1 MKYPVIP
8 YFRDI
13 EKREKVAKLVV
24 LSQFSLCLWKID
36 YFACNLKKILALV
49 LAFACA
55 FTMFAGAA
63 FTDQADIKVD
73 AEVVDTLVSLGV
85 INGYTDGSFKPND
98 TVTRAEMAKMIYVL
112 RTGKSDAS
120 AYNNEKTTFTD
131 INGHWAAGYVKYC
144 QSLGIIA
151 GQSATK
157 FAPDQTVTA
166 QEAAKMLLVTLGY
179 DASKAGLVGASW
191 ASKTNALADENGL
204 LKDVNTSF
212 TGPCP
217 RQYAAQLM
225 YNAIFA
231 NTVVLRDGEYT
242 KYGTNNSKNPTVGEK
257 YMGLEEFTGIFN
269 GNSDVDNTL
278 KDGEISVGDHKATY
292 EMNNDLIGEEVTVLY
307 KDHKN
312 GTDRELD
319 TKDTVFGVYATGET
333 TVYNIT
339 SGDLQNGD
347 SDKIKFNDK
356 QYKAETNINVSVN
369 YVGSAAST
377 ARSVFQKNGTYYGDK
392 ADTIKFIAKDGKI
405 TTAYVNTYTLA
416 RVTAVNSD
424 KVSIN
429 NGVGTVEF
437 ENNNIYNG
445 IKKDDIVVVQTLYKT
460 SADDD
465 DARTTVTKADVQ
477 SGKLDGYKGTE
488 KVTFGGKTYTVLDGK
503 FAATTIDSDFETT
516 VADQIGESYDFYFVG
531 DYVAAVKMTSDGT
544 KNYAVVMGFT
554 GKADNKANPLKAAIK
569 KADGSEVTAELDT
582 DGITAYNGT
591 SFSENDNNVYLIKY
605 SETSSTKIKIKEAAK
620 ADTKA
625 EGYNKDTKTFDKIV
639 TSSDAPLFV
648 KKGDDF
654 YVYTL
659 RNLNNTAAQS
669 KSAKILDDGKVVAAY
684 IDSDKTPSG
693 ASSDTVYG
701 IVSKAKGSVKVDDT
715 YYTEYAVDTFDKTG
729 ASETG
734 KKILIEGTDATLS
747 KGDLVSFD
755 VASNDIY
762 TDSDIHVYTD
772 GKMDGKNNTNVKAT
786 WVKEYDAKGEILTTW
801 NSIVKN
807 SSGSFEG
814 KKKADGTDDI
824 TVAAFD
830 DDAVIAFVSVDDEK
844 ATTDNGVPAF
854 DGVKGYKNVLVVTD
868 GTKIVGL
875 FVDTDNNIENL
886 KSLSANNYQLAVAAP
901 KATIAKGSNLNKDLS
916 VEADKAT
923 AVAGNEIKYTVT
935 IPAGTK
941 AESSAKIVTIALPK
955 DVTAKSGAEVAISG
969 DNTNVTANGTTG
981 FKISTTETTA
991 ETTVVFT
998 VTVNSGVSA
1007 AIAAPTFTVA

>member
-1 MKYPVIP
+1 
-8 YFRDI
+8 
-13 EKREKVAKLVV
+13 
-24 LSQFSLCLWKID
+24 
-36 YFACNLKKILALV
+36 
-49 LAFACA
+49 
-55 FTMFAGAA
+55 MFAGAA

-257 YMGLEEFTGIFN
+257 YMGLEEFTGTFE
-269 GNSDVDNTL
+269 GNADVQSTL
-278 KDGEISVGDHKATY
+278 KDDEIQVSGTVDNKDYTAKATY
-292 EMNNDLIGEEVTVLY
+292 KMNNDLIGEEVTVLY

-312 GTDRELD
+312 GTDGKLD
-319 TKDTVFGVYATGET
+319 SKDIVFGVYATGET

-356 QYKAETNINVSVN
+356 QYKAEANINVSVN

-437 ENNNIYNG
+437 EDNDIYEG
-445 IKKDDIVVVQTLYKT
+445 IKKDDIVVVQTLYAAK
-460 SADDD
+460 ADDD
-465 DARTTVTKADVQ
+465 GARTTVTKAEVQ

-503 FAATTIDSDFETT
+503 LAATTIDSDFETT

-531 DYVAAVKMTSDGT
+531 DYVAAVKMTSDGA
-544 KNYAVVMGFT
+544 KNYAVVMGTT
-554 GKADNKANPLKAAIK
+554 GEANNKANPLKAAIK
-569 KADGSEVTAELDT
+569 KADGSEVTVELDT
-582 DGITAYNGT
+582 DGITNVDK
-591 SFSENDNNVYLIKY
+591 NDLIKY
-605 SETSSTKIKIKEAAK
+605 SETNSTKYKVKEK
-620 ADTKA
+620 ASPTTKNDKV
-625 EGYNKDTKTFDKIV
+625 YVKDTKTFDGVV

-648 KKGDDF
+648 KKGDDY
-654 YVYTL
+654 YVYTI
-659 RNLNNTAAQS
+659 RNLNDVTATGLAG
-669 KSAKILDDGKVVAAY
+669 KMLDDNKVVAAFVTL
-684 IDSDKTPSG
+684 SGTPSG

-701 IVSKAKGSVKVDDT
+701 IISKANGTVKIDDT
-715 YYTEYAVDTFDKTG
+715 YYTEFAVDTFDKTG
-729 ASETG
+729 ASESG
-734 KKILIEGTDATLS
+734 KKLLIEGTSSKLS

-762 TDSDIHVYTD
+762 QDGDITVYTD
-772 GKMDGKNNTNVKAT
+772 GQKDGKSDTNVKAT

-801 NSIVKN
+801 DSIVKN
-807 SSGSFEG
+807 GSTFEG
-814 KKKADGTDDI
+814 KDGAT
-824 TVAAFD
+824 TVTAFD

-854 DGVKGYKNVLVVTD
+854 DGVKGYKNVLVVKD
-868 GTKIVGL
+868 GSKIVGL
-875 FVDTDNNIENL
+875 FVDTDNNILNT
-886 KSLSANNYQLAVAAP
+886 SSAMTAPELYSVAAP
-901 KATIAKGSNLNKDLS
+901 TVKAVVDGGKKYAGSFTATVSATKTVQADAVTVTI
-916 VEADKAT
+916 KAT
-923 AVAGNEIKYTVT
+923 ADDKTDATNGASCAVVVTGGGDNATVT
-935 IPAGTK
+935 P
-941 AESSAKIVTIALPK
+941 SSVTFSQADL
-955 DVTAKSGAEVAISG
+955 KSGA
-969 DNTNVTANGTTG
+969 T
-981 FKISTTETTA
+981 K
-991 ETTVVFT
+991 
-998 VTVNSGVSA
+998 
-1007 AIAAPTFTVA
+1007 TFTVKIDATNSSDITKIEITPSLS

>member
-1 MKYPVIP
+1 
-8 YFRDI
+8 
-13 EKREKVAKLVV
+13 
-24 LSQFSLCLWKID
+24 
-36 YFACNLKKILALV
+36 
-49 LAFACA
+49 
-55 FTMFAGAA
+55 MFAGAA

-120 AYNNEKTTFTD
+120 AYNNEKTTFAD

-257 YMGLEEFTGIFN
+257 YMGLEEFTGTFE
-269 GNSDVDNTL
+269 GNADVQSTL
-278 KDGEISVGDHKATY
+278 KDDEIQVSGTVDNKEYTAKATY
-292 EMNNDLIGEEVTVLY
+292 KMNNDLIGEEVTVLY

-312 GTDRELD
+312 GTDGKLD
-319 TKDTVFGVYATGET
+319 SKDIVFGVYATGET

-356 QYKAETNINVSVN
+356 QYKAKANINVSVN

-392 ADTIKFIAKDGKI
+392 ADTIKFIAKDGEI

-416 RVTAVNSD
+416 RVTAVNST

-445 IKKDDIVVVQTLYKT
+445 IKKDDIVVVQTLYAAK
-460 SADDD
+460 ADND
-465 DARTTVTKADVQ
+465 DARTTVTKAEVQ

-503 FAATTIDSDFETT
+503 FAPTTIDSDFETT

-531 DYVAAVKMTSDGT
+531 DYVAAVKMTSDGA
-544 KNYAVVMGFT
+544 KNYAVVMGTT
-554 GKADNKANPLKAAIK
+554 GMANNKANPLKAAIK
-569 KADGSEVTAELDT
+569 KADGSEVTVELDT
-582 DGITAYNGT
+582 DGITSVT
-591 SFSENDNNVYLIKY
+591 TDDIIKY
-605 SETSSTKIKIKEAAK
+605 SETNSTKYKVKEK
-620 ADTKA
+620 ATPTTNNSKV
-625 EGYNKDTKTFDKIV
+625 YVKDTKTFDGVV

-648 KKGDDF
+648 KKGNDY
-654 YVYTL
+654 YVYTI
-659 RNLNNTAAQS
+659 RNLNDVTATGKAG
-669 KSAKILDDGKVVAAY
+669 KMLDDNKVVAAFVTLNG
-684 IDSDKTPSG
+684 TPSG

-701 IVSKAKGSVKVDDT
+701 IVSKANGTVKIDDT
-715 YYTEYAVDTFDKTG
+715 YYTEFAVDTFDKTG
-729 ASETG
+729 ASESG
-734 KKILIEGTDATLS
+734 KKLLIEGTSSKLS
-747 KGDLVSFD
+747 KGKLVSFD

-762 TDSDIHVYTD
+762 QDGDITVYTD
-772 GKMDGKNNTNVKAT
+772 GYPNGTVTANAT

-807 SSGSFEG
+807 GSTFEG
-814 KKKADGTDDI
+814 KDGDT
-824 TVAAFD
+824 TVTAFD

-854 DGVKGYKNVLVVTD
+854 DGVKGYKNVLVVKD
-868 GTKIVGL
+868 GSKIVGL
-875 FVDTDNNIENL
+875 FVDTDNNILNT
-886 KSLSANNYQLAVAAP
+886 SSAMTAPELYSVAAP
-901 KATIAKGSNLNKDLS
+901 TVKAVVANNKNYAGTFTASVSATKTVQADAVTVTI
-916 VEADKAT
+916 KAT
-923 AVAGNEIKYTVT
+923 ADANTDATNGAFCAVVVTGGGTTATVT
-935 IPAGTK
+935 P
-941 AESSAKIVTIALPK
+941 SSVTFTQDEL
-955 DVTAKSGAEVAISG
+955 KSGATKS
-969 DNTNVTANGTTG
+969 
-981 FKISTTETTA
+981 
-991 ETTVVFT
+991 FT
-998 VTVNSGVSA
+998 VKIDSTKASD
-1007 AIAAPTFTVA
+1007 ITKIEITPTLS